1 MANGATGAVT
11 DNRTVGMTT
20 KTVPTQHFSYLVEIQ
35 ALFAEID
42 AISDNA
48 ATPTY
53 MNPGDMIKALQGL
66 YISELLGLDEDSADE
81 ERRND
86 NDISLMEGSAT
97 NRDYTLGGSESLQSN
112 LGDLI
117 EEYSDIFSN
126 SGRAILHGRAPIELA
141 IDTQGWETN
150 PNRAASRKI
159 RKSRPKIQRGNLKCG
174 KWIKVSPRKT
184 VRRNL
189 FVKSEFGFLA

>member
-126 SGRAILHGRAPIELA
+126 SVKGHTPLTCPNGVSDRHAGMRNKPQQSGVTE
-141 IDTQGWETN
+141 N
-150 PNRAASRKI
+150 PE
-159 RKSRPKIQRGNLKCG
+159 
-174 KWIKVSPRKT
+174 IKTKGST
-184 VRRNL
+184 
-189 FVKSEFGFLA
+189 